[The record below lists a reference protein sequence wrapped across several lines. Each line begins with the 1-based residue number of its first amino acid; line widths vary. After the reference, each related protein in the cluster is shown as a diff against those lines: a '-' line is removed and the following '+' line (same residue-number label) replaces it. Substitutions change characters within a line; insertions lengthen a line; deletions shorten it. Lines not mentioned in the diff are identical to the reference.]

1 MNKHFLLLFVFLLV
15 LSSCK
20 ESTDETKNDL
30 ADATSTKDYFTS
42 VLETETTSVAT
53 TAASTENEQEEEQ
66 ESEEAEETSPTL
78 EEENFAA
85 PDCGD
90 MICQYYETYSS
101 CAKDC
106 EKLEQTT
113 LGDYPAFLEDVLLV
127 VGDDASSTDVIT
139 ATLISSYL
147 MANDIEVKTMLASEV
162 SDLYTNDLI
171 LIGSPCENEAIADL
185 LHYTEETCQDII
197 MNQNNAVIKLLVY
210 DSNEIII
217 LTGYDAGDAKAASQ
231 MLTNEAYNL
240 NGAEEW
246 VNLVSTGEV
255 NIYYSKN

>member
-1 MNKHFLLLFVFLLV
+1 MNKNIVLLFLFLLV

-20 ESTDETKNDL
+20 EQSTDETNSAL
-30 ADATSTKDYFTS
+30 SDATSTKDYFTS

-53 TAASTENEQEEEQ
+53 SAASTEDEQEEEQ
-66 ESEEAEETSPTL
+66 ESEETSPTS
-78 EEENFAA
+78 EEDFAA
-85 PDCGD
+85 PECGD

-217 LTGYDAGDAKAASQ
+217 LTGYDAGDTKAASQ